1 MRILVTGA
9 SGFVGR
15 HLVGRLVSRG
25 DHVIGIGTET
35 APAPGVAEWRRADL
49 RAAGDLMAAI
59 GESRPDA
66 IVHLAA
72 QSSSASSFQDPGG
85 TFEINTL
92 GTWHLLEAV
101 AHVAP
106 RARFLMAGTSE
117 AYGPQPAGSR
127 ANEDTPFRPVSP
139 YALSKAAA
147 DYACEVMHRR
157 HDLDVI
163 RTRSFGHSGPGQ
175 SPRFFL
181 PSCARQVAE
190 IEKGAA
196 EPVLRVGDLSVVRD
210 LCDVRDVVDAYLQ
223 LLEKGRP
230 GAAYNVCRGSG
241 VRLSELVDGLCSRAR
256 IRIRV
261 EVDPARLR
269 PIDVPY
275 LVGDPSRIERETGWR
290 ARIPIERMLDDVLA
304 EWRGPVTGT

>member
-15 HLVGRLVSRG
+15 HLVERLAARG
-25 DHVIGIGTET
+25 DQMIGVGTEPT
-35 APAPGVAEWRRADL
+35 AAPGVAEWRRADL
-49 RAAGDLMAAI
+49 RSRDELIAAI
-59 GESRPDA
+59 GDTRPDA
-66 IVHLAA
+66 VVHLAA
-72 QSSSASSFQDPGG
+72 QSSSAESFRDPSG
-85 TFEINTL
+85 TFEVNTL
-92 GTWHLLEAV
+92 GTWHLLDAV
-101 AHVAP
+101 AKAAP
-106 RARFLMAGTSE
+106 RARVLMAGTSE

-127 ANEDTPFRPVSP
+127 AGEDTPFHPVSP

-147 DYACEVMHRR
+147 DYACELAHRQG
-157 HDLDVI
+157 LDVI
-163 RTRSFGHSGPGQ
+163 RTRSFGHTGTGQ

-190 IEKGAA
+190 IEKRGS

-210 LCDVRDVVDAYLQ
+210 LCDVRDVVEAYLA
-223 LLEKGRP
+223 LLEKGRS

-256 IRIRV
+256 VSIRI

-275 LVGDPSRIERETGWR
+275 LVGDPSRIEREAGWR
-290 ARIPIERMLDDVLA
+290 AQIPIEQTLDDVLA
-304 EWRGPVTGT
+304 EWRGRVSGV